1 MVQFFVPGKPI
12 GKQRPKFNK
21 RTKNTYTPK
30 ETRDYEALVKQCY
43 MQKYRDKEPI
53 PAKTPVEVEIYAYFK
68 IPKSMPK
75 KQVKLIE
82 NNKLFPTVKPDS
94 DNISKIILDALN
106 GVAYYDDNQVTDL
119 TIYKQYATTNEKV
132 GVVVNIREKRL
143 VEWN

>member
-1 MVQFFVPGKPI
+1 MIDIFIPGKPI
-12 GKQRPKFNK
+12 GKQRPKFNNK
-21 RTKNTYTPK
+21 TKNTYTPK

-43 MQKYRDKEPI
+43 MQKYRDREPI
-53 PAKTPVEVEIYAYFK
+53 PAKTPVEVYAYFK

-82 NNKLFPTVKPDS
+82 NNELFPTVKPDT

-106 GVAYYDDNQVTDL
+106 GLAYYDDNQVTDL
-119 TIYKQYATTNEKV
+119 TIYKLYATADEKV

-143 VEWN
+143 VE

>member
-12 GKQRPKFNK
+12 GKQRPKFNNK
-21 RTKNTYTPK
+21 TKNTYTPK
-30 ETRDYEALVKQCY
+30 ETRDYEALVKQGY
-43 MQKYRDKEPI
+43 MQKYSNKEPI

-119 TIYKQYATTNEKV
+119 VVYKQYATTDEGV

-143 VEWN
+143 GE

>member
-1 MVQFFVPGKPI
+1 MIDIFIPGKPI
-12 GKQRPKFNK
+12 GKQRPKFNNK
-21 RTKNTYTPK
+21 TKNTYTPK
-30 ETRDYEALVKQCY
+30 ATQDYETLVKQCY

-53 PAKTPVEVEIYAYFK
+53 AAKTPVEVEIYAYFK

-75 KQVKLIE
+75 KQKELIE
-82 NNKLFPTVKPDS
+82 NNELFPTVKPDS

-119 TIYKQYATTNEKV
+119 TIYKLYATTNEKV

-143 VEWN
+143 VE